1 MNPADLLTVSECQEI
16 DQLLLPAADRFA
28 IRVAV
33 YAQRYLRAKTE
44 GNPLEA
50 LTEAQVYELVAA
62 DPQLQ
67 AEEQRQ
73 GGFMTWYGQIL
84 ISALK
89 QLRQIAAR
97 EGVPIAELTVPQI
110 SCWFQQQ
117 CQARLRSSP
126 PSP

>member
-1 MNPADLLTVSECQEI
+1 MNPEDLLTVSECQEI

-33 YAQRYLRAKTE
+33 YAQRYLHARVEAIA
-44 GNPLEA
+44 LED
-50 LTEAQVYELVAA
+50 LTEAQIYELVAA

-67 AEEQRQ
+67 AEEARQ

-89 QLRQIAAR
+89 QLRQIAAK
-97 EGVPIAELTVPQI
+97 EGVPIAELTIPQI
-110 SCWFQQQ
+110 SGWFQQQ
-117 CQARLRSSP
+117 CQERLRSSP

>member
-1 MNPADLLTVSECQEI
+1 MNPEELLTVSECQEI

-33 YAQRYLRAKTE
+33 YAQRYLHASVPSTA
-44 GNPLEA
+44 LED
-50 LTEAQVYELVAA
+50 LSETQIYELVAT

-67 AEEQRQ
+67 AQEERQ

-89 QLRQIAAR
+89 QLRHIAAQ
-97 EGVPIAELTVPQI
+97 EGVPIAELTIPQI
-110 SCWFQQQ
+110 SRWFEQR

>member
-1 MNPADLLTVSECQEI
+1 MNPRDLLTVRECQEI
-16 DQLLLPAADRFA
+16 DQLFLPAADRFA

-33 YAQRYLRAKTE
+33 YAQRYLQAQTTAT
-44 GNPLEA
+44 PLEA
-50 LTEAQVYELVAA
+50 LSEAQIYELVAA

-67 AEEQRQ
+67 AEEARQ
-73 GGFMTWYGQIL
+73 GGFMAWYGQIL

-89 QLRQIAAR
+89 QLRQIAEN

-110 SCWFQQQ
+110 SRWFEQR
-117 CQARLRSSP
+117 CQERLRSSP